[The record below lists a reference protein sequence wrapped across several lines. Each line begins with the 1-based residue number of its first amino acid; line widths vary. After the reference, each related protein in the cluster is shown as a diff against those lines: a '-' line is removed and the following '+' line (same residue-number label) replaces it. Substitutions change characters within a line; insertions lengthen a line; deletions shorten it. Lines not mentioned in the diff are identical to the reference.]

1 MRNTI
6 LFSFLVVCAHCFTQ
20 SAFDLIKG
28 VNAKISLIKDYKAE
42 IQIKAAIPFIKVPLT
57 NATIYYKK
65 YDKFKVV
72 SKGIAILPKQGTND
86 LTRFLSNS
94 SKYVPVLGEQKV
106 INQHTTRLVTVIPTE
121 ENNEIILA
129 KVYISPSEKLIYR
142 SVVTTKSSGTM
153 TVDYEYGNNKAYGL
167 PSKMT
172 FTVDVKKFKMPKSVA
187 ADIRSNTAKKKY
199 NENEKGTIVLTVT
212 RYAINIGLTDAFF
225 KTN

>member
-1 MRNTI
+1 MRIT
-6 LFSFLVVCAHCFTQ
+6 LFFALLFICGSSFTQ
-20 SAFDLIKG
+20 TAFDLIKG
-28 VNAKISLIKDYKAE
+28 VNAKINLVKDYKAD
-42 IQIKAAIPFIKVPLT
+42 IQIKATIPFIKVPIS

-65 YDKFKVV
+65 YDKFKVI

-86 LTRFLSNS
+86 LTKFLSNS

-106 INQHTTRLVTVIPTE
+106 INQHPTRLVTVIPTE
-121 ENNEIILA
+121 ENSEIILA

-142 SVVTTKSSGTM
+142 SVVTTKSSGTV
-153 TVDYEYGNNKAYGL
+153 TVDYEYGKNKNYGL
-167 PSKMT
+167 PSKMS

-199 NENEKGTIVLTVT
+199 KENEKGTIVLTVIN
-212 RYAINIGLTDAFF
+212 YAINIGLTDGYF